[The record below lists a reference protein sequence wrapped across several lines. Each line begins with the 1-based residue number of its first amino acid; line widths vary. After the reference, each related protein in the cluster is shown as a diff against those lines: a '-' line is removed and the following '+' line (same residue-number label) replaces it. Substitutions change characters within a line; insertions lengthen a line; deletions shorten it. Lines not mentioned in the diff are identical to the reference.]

1 MSLLRKDFDECTANY
16 DCITCWL
23 LTTIIDDEFL
33 EYLDDYWLRSQI
45 LLNKT
50 RGLANSEAREDL
62 SSLPNISDL
71 LIRVDSSNHPNMQ

>member
-16 DCITCWL
+16 DCIPCWL
-23 LTTIIDDEFL
+23 LTTIIDNEMSRNGFL

-45 LLNKT
+45 LLNKS
-50 RGLANSEAREDL
+50 RGLANSEARADL

-71 LIRVDSSNHPNMQ
+71 LI